1 MRLVTRKAV
10 SLSSSCTRE
19 RAQVDA
25 PKIQMKLA
33 QRRASAACKPW
44 RLPRQ
49 HEQTVSL
56 HF

>member
-49 HEQTVSL
+49 HEQMVSL